1 MIHAYDKTYLE
12 KAQMVLGRMLDYAV
26 YDLKYNV
33 DDFFEMFIC
42 TGYADKFG
50 QGDFALIAGRSGV
63 ELARA
68 VIEAATEKHEET
80 PPSYTSNRS
89 PEYWAGWALA
99 YYQWLTALS
108 FREIVNAIP
117 INEIICLYVPYHEMD
132 IRQFC
137 DRMSE
142 LYKEKCP
149 ETNLK
154 RYRTINNIT
163 QAELS
168 KQSGIPIRTIQQY
181 EQRQKDINKA
191 SAEYLIALSKAL
203 NCAPESLIEKV

>member
-12 KAQMVLGRMLDYAV
+12 KAQVVLGRMLDYAAH
-26 YDLKYNV
+26 DLKYNV

-68 VIEAATEKHEET
+68 VIEAAAGKREET